1 MRRACEYSPSNLH
14 PTWLRCTINSVVS
27 RKTFQ
32 IVVLVCLVAFV
43 LAYPVIESHDQWDP
57 PNPASDSELEFIWLL
72 TLAGAVVLLTRLL
85 IVLHVSFLPDALPGL
100 FLRKL
105 CVEHV
110 LAFSPHLTASPPLP
124 PRICYPYTQ

>member
-1 MRRACEYSPSNLH
+1 MRRPWAYSPSNLH

-57 PNPASDSELEFIWLL
+57 PNPASDSELEFIGLL
-72 TLAGAVVLLTRLL
+72 TLAGAVVLLTQLL
-85 IVLHVSFLPDALPGL
+85 IVLHVSILPHALPGL
-100 FLRKL
+100 FLQELWEK
-105 CVEHV
+105 HV
-110 LAFSPHLTASPPLP
+110 LAFSAHLTTSPPLP
-124 PRICYPYTQ
+124 LRI

>member
-1 MRRACEYSPSNLH
+1 MRRPWAYSPSNLH

-57 PNPASDSELEFIWLL
+57 PNPASDSELEFIGLL
-72 TLAGAVVLLTRLL
+72 TLAGAVFLLTQLL
-85 IVLHVSFLPDALPGL
+85 IFLHLSILPHALPGL
-100 FLRKL
+100 FLQDL
-105 CVEHV
+105 WDSH
-110 LAFSPHLTASPPLP
+110 FSPFSP
-124 PRICYPYTQ
+124 